1 MTFQE
6 IRASEST
13 ARHNEPAAG
22 KPRVMLFIDT
32 FSRGGNERQFL
43 HVLRQLD
50 RGEYELVIGCLHKR
64 GAFLD
69 EVCSQGM
76 PIVEFPIGS
85 LFGFHTARRFWQLV
99 RFLRRNHFAILHAFD
114 FYSELFALPA
124 ARMAGVP
131 VLLAA
136 RGELRDL
143 RNPLQRRAIGIAYG
157 LATRIVA
164 NSEASFAEA
173 PREPG
178 RVVFIPNSIDLD
190 LFRPSIPSTEVRRN
204 LGLGDSAPLIGLL
217 AMLRPE
223 KDVGTFLRAAA
234 HVSKQIPEARFLVIG
249 DGSERQALER
259 LSAELGLSGSALF
272 LGDQSHVENLLASLD
287 IAVLSSVT
295 ESMPNAVLEAMAMG
309 RPVVATRA
317 GGTQEL
323 VRDGE
328 TGYLVPVRDPEAMAE
343 KLLTLLRDPEQRLA
357 MGRAGRARVEREF
370 SGTRMREE
378 LRTLYSSTLRAH
390 RPAARILQIGNY
402 PPPACGWSIHTEAVH
417 HALMQ
422 RGVDARVLDIGPGRD
437 VPKPGCIP
445 VGNAFDYAVKLAT
458 HRMGGFRFQPH
469 VNGDSWKGYALA
481 LAAVLLGRVTGKPAV
496 LMFHAGHEQIFFPR
510 SRGFWFHAFRLLFR
524 ASGEIICNS
533 EQVRQAILGYGISA
547 DKIHAIFSVDYAAEK
562 NPIPAPPAVAS
573 FLRMHEPRLCCYALF
588 RPEFTMEALFEA
600 FSGLRRDYPKAGLVI
615 CGPAET
621 PREAKEQMRRF
632 GIESSVLITGNLP
645 HAEFLATLRS
655 SDLFIRTAVRDG
667 LCASVIEALTLGVP
681 VVAANNGTRPCSVM
695 TYQPGSAADLKLKL
709 LTVLSD
715 IKKFRLQTKPP
726 EIRASIE
733 TEVSLLM
740 RGRQIAQPGNR
751 GHSGAGQTKFSRMAE
766 SEKRVQERANP

>member
-1 MTFQE
+1 
-6 IRASEST
+6 
-13 ARHNEPAAG
+13 
-22 KPRVMLFIDT
+22 MLFIDT

-50 RGEYELVIGCLHKR
+50 RGEYELVVGCLHKR
-64 GAFLD
+64 GAFLE
-69 EVCSQGM
+69 EVCSQGT
-76 PIVEFPIGS
+76 PIVEFPIRS
-85 LFGFHTARRFWQLV
+85 LFGLHTARRFWQLV
-99 RFLRRNHFAILHAFD
+99 RFLRRNRIAILHAFD
-114 FYSELFALPA
+114 FYSEIFALPA

-143 RNPLQRRAIGIAYG
+143 RNPLQRSAIGIACR
-157 LATRIVA
+157 LATCIVT
-164 NSEASFAEA
+164 NSQACFAEA
-173 PREPG
+173 RREPG
-178 RVVFIPNSIDLD
+178 RAVFIPNSIDLD
-190 LFRPSIPSTEVRRN
+190 LFRPAISSTEVRRN
-204 LGLGDSAPLIGLL
+204 LGLGDNAPVIGLL
-217 AMLRPE
+217 AALRPE

-234 HVSKQIPEARFLVIG
+234 HVSTQIPDARFLVIG
-249 DGSERQALER
+249 DGSERPSLER
-259 LSAELGLSGSALF
+259 LAAELRLSGRALF
-272 LGDQSHVENLLASLD
+272 LGDQSNVENLLASLD

-295 ESMPNAVLEAMAMG
+295 ESMPNAVLEAMAVG

-317 GGTQEL
+317 GGTHEL

-328 TGYLVPVRDPEAMAE
+328 TGYLVPVRDPEAMSE
-343 KLLTLLRDPEQRLA
+343 KILKLLRDPERRLA

-378 LRTLYSSTLRAH
+378 LRTLYGSTLRAH
-390 RPAARILQIGNY
+390 RPTARILQIGNY
-402 PPPACGWSIHTEAVH
+402 PPPACGWSIHTEAVQR
-417 HALMQ
+417 ALMQ

-458 HRMGGFRFQPH
+458 HRIRGFRLQPH

-481 LAAVLLGRVTGKPAV
+481 LSAVLLGRITGKPAV

-510 SRGFWFHAFRLLFR
+510 LRGFWFHAFRLLFK

-533 EQVRQAILGYGISA
+533 EQVRQTILGYGIRA

-562 NPIPAPPAVAS
+562 NSIFPPPSIAS
-573 FLRMHEPRLCCYALF
+573 FLHLHEPRLCCYALF

-600 FSGLRRDYPKAGLVI
+600 FSWLRRDHPKAGLVI
-615 CGPAET
+615 CGPADT
-621 PREAKEQMRRF
+621 PREAKEQMRRL

-655 SDLFIRTAVRDG
+655 SDLFIRTAIRDG

-681 VVAANNGTRPCSVM
+681 VVAANNGTRPGSAV
-695 TYQPGSAADLKLKL
+695 TYQPGNAADLTLKL
-709 LTVLSD
+709 STVLSD
-715 IKKFRLQTKPP
+715 IERFRLQTKPP
-726 EIRASIE
+726 EIRQSIE

-740 RGRQIAQPGNR
+740 SGRQIAQPGEKVR
-751 GHSGAGQTKFSRMAE
+751 SEAGQAEFSQIAG
-766 SEKRVQERANP
+766 SEERVRASANS